1 MTGQLTISRRRL
13 HQIGVCHLL
22 PNVQALAKTV
32 LLAGKLSLFNVTVIK
47 RKVLE
52 QVFDEILI
60 GRNVTYIIC
69 SKVMNYDV

>member
-52 QVFDEILI
+52 QVFEILI

>member
-1 MTGQLTISRRRL
+1 MTGQLTISRHRL

-32 LLAGKLSLFNVTVIK
+32 LSAGKLSLFNVTVIK
-47 RKVLE
+47 REVLE
-52 QVFDEILI
+52 QVFEILI